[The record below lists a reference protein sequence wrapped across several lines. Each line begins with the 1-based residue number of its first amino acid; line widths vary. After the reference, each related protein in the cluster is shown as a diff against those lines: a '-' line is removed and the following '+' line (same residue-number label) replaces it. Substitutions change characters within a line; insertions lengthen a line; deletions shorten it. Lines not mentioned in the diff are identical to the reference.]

1 MEGNLTGEP
10 LCAENKKAAQENF
23 LRCFC
28 SRVGFGAGFSKNAEN
43 QHTGQMA
50 CFGDKNSQSKEKDR
64 KSVDFRS

>member
-1 MEGNLTGEP
+1 MIL
-10 LCAENKKAAQENF
+10 
-23 LRCFC
+23 LRCFLP
-28 SRVGFGAGFSKNAEN
+28 RVGFGAGFSKNAEN